1 MPSRPLLLALLL
13 AVPALASVVD
23 DPFLHARYDALNDS
37 PMQQRLRALRPWP
50 VGVVFIQKPGMTLAE
65 MRVHFRLMREHG
77 FTCLKQIELVPGE
90 DWRPVYHAALDEGIV
105 PWWYDDASGE
115 LPTPDLLRSLG
126 LPPDLP
132 PEKIRAAP
140 AWRERQ
146 TRLLRAR
153 IDRSAEAPK
162 PAAAHE
168 TDGLPGT
175 LSRDAYGVTPEAAD
189 LFTDWL
195 HSRYGDVPELRRA
208 WNFEFPMVRR
218 LPWETWA
225 EVRRDL
231 VDFVNA
237 ERQDY
242 RRIVDVYRFRA
253 DLHLGKIRLS
263 RDELNAFDP
272 LVPTRFGGEMSLFLP
287 FAARSTDMEGIASL
301 MREGGSFY
309 PSMHPGWHYEE
320 AGFEYER
327 PTYMQASLAVDWFK
341 GGWSAAWEAT
351 GGPQQLSGGKAPFVP
366 EMRDQVAG
374 FTIDEN
380 TIQQLMLT
388 WVAAGF
394 KGFGQWCWNARA
406 FGWEGGEYA
415 LLDRNQRPTAR
426 TVAAGK
432 IGQACQRLRDELW
445 SAHKEPLVGVFQDW
459 ESDAFWAAVAV
470 GGRDIYKGF
479 PVRARIGAARAL
491 MDANI
496 PWEHVT
502 ARNLRAGLADRYRA
516 IYLPAQLALD
526 ADLLPLLHD
535 YVVRGGRLILDAP
548 GGWYG
553 YDGRLLPT
561 DDGSPF
567 EKLFGCRIG
576 DFQFSRANHVQWR
589 VGDYAL
595 PGFVL
600 DLQPTRARVLET
612 FANGRPAVTEHALGK
627 GAAVVIGHAASLNSW
642 KPGDAPAQT
651 ALVRHALGGL
661 TSPYACE
668 GALVYRLAS
677 PAADHYFLI
686 NSRSEPVTVTLR
698 TPGRAYRRA
707 EDPVWGGS
715 ISLAAPIAIPAN
727 GARWVRAVLTDPG
740 EANERKAN

>member
-1 MPSRPLLLALLL
+1 MPTPARRARIVCLLLLAA
-13 AVPALASVVD
+13 AVAARAAD

-50 VGVVFIQKPGMTLAE
+50 VGVVFIQRPGMTLADI
-65 MRVHFRLMREHG
+65 RAHFRLIREHG
-77 FTCLKQIELVPGE
+77 FTCLKQIALVPGQDE
-90 DWRPVYHAALDEGIV
+90 RAVLHAALDEGLV
-105 PWWYDDASGE
+105 PWWYDDASSE

-126 LPPDLP
+126 LPADLP
-132 PEKIRAAP
+132 PDKLRIAP

-146 TRLLRAR
+146 LGLLRAR
-153 IDRSAEAPK
+153 IDRTDIPPK
-162 PAAAHE
+162 HAAAHE

-175 LSRDAYGVTPEAAD
+175 LKRDQYGVTPEAAD
-189 LFTDWL
+189 LFADWL
-195 HSRYGDVPELRRA
+195 RQRYTAVPALRRA
-208 WNFEFPMVRR
+208 WNFDFALVRS
-218 LPWETWA
+218 LPWETWT
-225 EVRRDL
+225 EVRRDV

-253 DLHLGKIRLS
+253 DLHLAKIRHS
-263 RDELNAFDP
+263 RDEIHAFDP
-272 LVPTRFGGEMSLFLP
+272 LAPQRFGGEMSLFLP

-320 AGFEYER
+320 ADFEYAR

-366 EMRDQVAG
+366 EVRDQIAG

-394 KGFGQWCWNARA
+394 KGFGQWCWNARG

-445 SAHKEPLVGVFQDW
+445 AAHKEPLVGVFQDW

-470 GGRDIYKGF
+470 GGRDMYKGF

-491 MDANI
+491 IDANI

-526 ADLLPLLHD
+526 AEILGLLRG
-535 YVVRGGRLILDAP
+535 YAERGGRVILDAP
-548 GGWYG
+548 SGWYG

-561 DDGSPF
+561 ADGSPF
-567 EKLFGCRIG
+567 EQLFGCRIG

-589 VGDYAL
+589 IDGQAL
-595 PGFVL
+595 EGFTL
-600 DLQPTRARVLET
+600 DLQPTRARVLEQ
-612 FANGRPAVTEHALGK
+612 FADGRPAVTEHTLGK
-627 GAAVVIGHAASLNSW
+627 GTAVIIGHAAALNCW
-642 KPGDAPAQT
+642 KPGNAWAQA
-651 ALVRHALGGL
+651 ALVRHALGRL
-661 TSPYACE
+661 ESPYSCDGGVIA
-668 GALVYRLAS
+668 YRLAA
-677 PAADHYFLI
+677 PGADHFFLV
-686 NSRSEPVTVTLR
+686 NSSSEPVRTTLR
-698 TPGRAYRRA
+698 TTRRAYARA
-707 EDPVWGGS
+707 EDPVWGGT
-715 ISLAAPIAIPAN
+715 IDLAAPITLPAN
-727 GARWVRAVLTDPG
+727 GARWVRC
-740 EANERKAN
+740 EK

>member
-1 MPSRPLLLALLL
+1 MPQPFPRARLAGLLLLALG
-13 AVPALASVVD
+13 AARAAD
-23 DPFLHARYDALNDS
+23 DPFLHARYDALHDS

-50 VGVVFIQKPGMTLAE
+50 VGVVFIQRPGMTLSDVRA
-65 MRVHFRLMREHG
+65 HFRLMREHG
-77 FTCLKQIELVPGE
+77 FTCLKQIALVPGQDE
-90 DWRPVYHAALDEGIV
+90 RAVLHAALDEGLV
-105 PWWYDDASGE
+105 PWWYDDAGSE
-115 LPTPDLLRSLG
+115 LPTPALLRSLG
-126 LPPDLP
+126 LPADLP

-146 TRLLRAR
+146 LRLLRAR
-153 IDRSAEAPK
+153 IDRADPPPK

-175 LSRDAYGVTPEAAD
+175 LKRDQYGVTPEAAD

-195 HSRYGDVPELRRA
+195 RDRYTAVPALRRA
-208 WNFEFPMVRR
+208 WNFDFAMVRH
-218 LPWETWA
+218 LPWETWP
-225 EVRRDL
+225 EVRRD
-231 VDFVNA
+231 VVEFVNA

-253 DLHLGKIRLS
+253 DLHLAKLRHS

-272 LVPTRFGGEMSLFLP
+272 LVPQRFGGEMSLFLP
-287 FAARSTDMEGIASL
+287 FAARSTDMEGIAGL

-320 AGFEYER
+320 ADFEYVR

-341 GGWSAAWEAT
+341 GGWSAAWEST

-366 EMRDQVAG
+366 EARDQIAG

-380 TIQQLMLT
+380 TIQQLMLS

-394 KGFGQWCWNARA
+394 KGFGQWCWNARG

-445 SAHKEPLVGVFQDW
+445 AARKEPLVGLFQDW
-459 ESDAFWAAVAV
+459 ESDAFWAALAV
-470 GGRDIYKGF
+470 GGRDMYKSF

-491 MDANI
+491 IDANI

-526 ADLLPLLHD
+526 PEILGLLRG
-535 YVVRGGRLILDAP
+535 YVERGGRVILDAP

-561 DDGSPF
+561 ADGSPF
-567 EKLFGCRIG
+567 EQLFGCRIG
-576 DFQFSRANHVQWR
+576 DFQFSRANHAQWR
-589 VGDYAL
+589 IGEHAL
-595 PGFVL
+595 AGFTL
-600 DLQPTRARVLET
+600 DLQPTRARVVEK
-612 FANGRPAVTEHALGK
+612 FADGRPAVTEHSLGK
-627 GAAVVIGHAASLNSW
+627 GTAVIIGHAAALACW
-642 KPGDAPAQT
+642 KPGDTWAQS
-651 ALVRHALGGL
+651 ALVRHALGRL
-661 TSPYACE
+661 ESPYACD
-668 GALVYRLAS
+668 GGVIAYRLAA
-677 PAADHYFLI
+677 PGADHYFLV
-686 NSRSEPVTVTLR
+686 NPASEPVRATLR
-698 TPGRAYRRA
+698 VPRLKYARA
-707 EDPVWGGS
+707 EDPVWGGPVD
-715 ISLAAPIAIPAN
+715 LAALIALPAN
-727 GARWVRAVLTDPG
+727 SAKWVRC
-740 EANERKAN
+740 EK

>member
-1 MPSRPLLLALLL
+1 MLQRCCLFALG
-13 AVPALASVVD
+13 VFSASARAAE

-50 VGVVFIQKPGMTLAE
+50 VGVVFIQRPGMTLADI
-65 MRVHFRLMREHG
+65 RAHFRLMREHG
-77 FTCLKQIELVPGE
+77 FTCLKQIALVPGQDE
-90 DWRPVYHAALDEGIV
+90 RAVYHAALDEGLV
-105 PWWYDDASGE
+105 PWWYDDASSE
-115 LPTPDLLRSLG
+115 LPTPELLRSLG
-126 LPPDLP
+126 LPADLP
-132 PEKIRAAP
+132 PEKLRLAP
-140 AWRERQ
+140 AWRDRQ

-153 IDRSAEAPK
+153 IDRPDPPPSH
-162 PAAAHE
+162 AAAHE

-175 LSRDAYGVTPEAAD
+175 LKRDQYGVTLEAAE
-189 LFTDWL
+189 LLTDWL
-195 HSRYGDVPELRRA
+195 RQRYTAVPALQRA
-208 WNFEFPMVRR
+208 WNFEFPMVRSR
-218 LPWETWA
+218 PWQSWGD
-225 EVRRDL
+225 VRRDVVEL
-231 VDFVNA
+231 VNE

-253 DLHLGKIRLS
+253 DLHLGKIRQS
-263 RDELNAFDP
+263 RDEIQAFDSLAP
-272 LVPTRFGGEMSLFLP
+272 QRFGGEMSLFLP

-320 AGFEYER
+320 ADFEYAR

-366 EMRDQVAG
+366 EARDQIAG
-374 FTIDEN
+374 FTIDEH

-394 KGFGQWCWNARA
+394 KGFGLWCWNARG

-432 IGQACQRLRDELW
+432 IGAACQRLRDELW
-445 SAHKEPLVGVFQDW
+445 AAHKEPLVGLFQDW

-470 GGRDIYKGF
+470 GGRDMYKGF

-491 MDANI
+491 IDANV

-516 IYLPAQLALD
+516 IYMPAQLALD
-526 ADLLPLLHD
+526 PEILTLLRG
-535 YVVRGGRLILDAP
+535 YVERGGRVILDAP

-561 DDGSPF
+561 ADGSPF
-567 EKLFGCRIG
+567 EQLFGCRIG
-576 DFQFSRANHVQWR
+576 DFQFSRANHAQWR
-589 VGDYAL
+589 IGDHAL
-595 PGFVL
+595 EGFTL
-600 DLQPTRARVLET
+600 ELQPTRARIVEK
-612 FANGRPAVTEHALGK
+612 FADGRPASTEHTLGR
-627 GAAVVIGHAASLNSW
+627 GTAVILGHAAALACW
-642 KPGDAPAQT
+642 KPGDSWAQS
-651 ALVRHALGGL
+651 ALVRHALGRHE
-661 TSPYACE
+661 SPYACD
-668 GALVYRLAS
+668 GALAYRLAA
-677 PAADHYFLI
+677 PGADHFFLI
-686 NSRSEPVTVTLR
+686 NPRSEPVHAKLR
-698 TPGRAYRRA
+698 TPGRSYRRT
-707 EDPVWGGS
+707 EDPVWGTP
-715 ISLAAPIAIPAN
+715 IDLAAPIALPAN
-727 GARWVRAVLTDPG
+727 GARWVRCETP
-740 EANERKAN
+740 